1 MTQLEA
7 ARKGKITEEMAYV
20 AEKEGVSPE
29 FVREGVAAGRIV
41 IPRNPNHKT
50 LTDFKGIG
58 EGLSVKVNAN
68 LGTSYDYV
76 DVEEEVEKA
85 RVAIQYGADTVM
97 DLSTGGDLKAI
108 RKRILEVALAQT
120 EVEARS
126 MRELVHETFEHIEA
140 LFQNKGATAGVRTG
154 FKELDQLIGT
164 LEVVA
169 GRELD
174 RVASVT

>member
-97 DLSTGGDLKAI
+97 DLSTGETSRRSASGSWRWPPSPWAPCPST
-108 RKRILEVALAQT
+108 RRSFGRPG
-120 EVEARS
+120 ARTS
-126 MRELVHETFEHIEA
+126 LTCR
-140 LFQNKGATAGVRTG
+140 RTSSS
-154 FKELDQLIGT
+154 
-164 LEVVA
+164 
-169 GRELD
+169 R
-174 RVASVT
+174 

>member
-76 DVEEEVEKA
+76 NVEEEVEKA

-108 RKRILEVALAQT
+108 RKRILEVATVPLGT
-120 EVEARS
+120 VPIYEAEFRAARRKNFFDMS
-126 MRELVHETFEHIEA
+126 ADE
-140 LFQNKGATAGVRTG
+140 LFQ
-154 FKELDQLIGT
+154 
-164 LEVVA
+164 
-169 GRELD
+169 
-174 RVASVT
+174 